1 MISGDS
7 CQRTKVKSVVEEKD
21 TQARKGD
28 SRFPFRRL
36 IVPALFVV
44 ALFAVTIFRD
54 RPASGPESAVWT
66 FSGPTMG
73 TAYAVKVVAVDLDD
87 SAKLAIHTAIRGA
100 VDSVDQA
107 MSTFKP
113 ESELSRFNLSGTGE
127 FPMSEDLARVMAAAL
142 EVAELSGGAL
152 DVTVGPLVDAW
163 GFGPDGW
170 GEPPDDSR
178 LDVLRESVGWRKLV
192 LDEEAQTMRKT
203 TEGLRVDLSSIA
215 KGFAVDKVL
224 VGVMELGFED
234 AMIEIGGEVRTA
246 GLNERGRPWRIGVE
260 RPDEEDRVAG
270 LAVEISGRALA
281 TSGDYRNF
289 REVDGNRISHTIDPR
304 TGRPVD
310 HNLASVSVLADTCI
324 EADAWATALNVL
336 GPEEGVAVAEE
347 QGIDALFIVR
357 KDSGF
362 DTIRTGG
369 FPGLA
374 EPKPKGA
381 ERERN

>member
-1 MISGDS
+1 MQDP
-7 CQRTKVKSVVEEKD
+7 EESHN
-21 TQARKGD
+21 TARKGD

-36 IVPALFVV
+36 IIPALFVA

-54 RPASGPESAVWT
+54 RPVPGPALWT

-73 TAYAVKVVAVDLDD
+73 TTYSVKVVAVDLDG
-87 SAKLAIHTAIRGA
+87 SAKLAIHEAIRGA
-100 VDSVDQA
+100 VDGVDRS
-107 MSTFKP
+107 MSTFRP
-113 ESELSRFNLSGTGE
+113 ESELSRFNVSGAGD
-127 FPMSEDLARVMAAAL
+127 FSVSEDLARVVATAL

-163 GFGPDGW
+163 GFGPAGW

-178 LDVLRESVGWRKLV
+178 LDVLRESVGWCKLI
-192 LDEEAQTMRKT
+192 LDEEARTMRKT
-203 TEGLRVDLSSIA
+203 TDGLRVDLSAIA
-215 KGFAVDKVL
+215 KGFAVDQVL
-224 VGVMELGFED
+224 VGMVELGFED

-246 GLNERGRPWRIGVE
+246 GLNEFGRPWRIGVE
-260 RPDEEDRVAG
+260 RPDEEDRVVG

-336 GPEEGVAVAEE
+336 GSEEGVAVAEE

-362 DTIRTGG
+362 DTLRTGS
-369 FPGLA
+369 FSFEAVA
-374 EPKPKGA
+374 E
-381 ERERN
+381 

>member
-1 MISGDS
+1 MQELRESQS
-7 CQRTKVKSVVEEKD
+7 TV
-21 TQARKGD
+21 RKGD

-36 IVPALFVV
+36 IVPALFVA

-54 RPASGPESAVWT
+54 RPAGAPESAVWT

-73 TAYAVKVVAVDLDD
+73 TAYSVKVVAVDLDD
-87 SAKLAIHTAIRGA
+87 TAKLAIHSAIRGA
-100 VDSVDQA
+100 VDGVDQA

-113 ESELSRFNLSGTGE
+113 QSELSRFNSSGLDE
-127 FPMSEDLARVMAAAL
+127 FLVSADLARVVAVAL

-178 LDVLRESVGWRKLV
+178 LDVLRESVGWRKLI
-192 LDEEAQTMRKT
+192 LDEEALTLEKT
-203 TEGLRVDLSSIA
+203 TEGLRVDLSAIA

-260 RPDEEDRVAG
+260 RPDEEDRVVG
-270 LAVEISGRALA
+270 LAVEISDRALA

-310 HNLASVSVLADTCI
+310 HNLASVSVLADSCI

-336 GPEEGVAVAEE
+336 GPEEGVTLAQEL
-347 QGIDALFIVR
+347 GLDALFLVR
-357 KDSGF
+357 VDSGY
-362 DTIRTGG
+362 DTIRTGD
-369 FPGLA
+369 FPGPV
-374 EPKPKGA
+374 EPKQSVS
-381 ERERN
+381 ERKHN